1 MEDLI
6 PHLHGIC
13 SFAEPCAVDG
23 ALIRH
28 LEAKGLRCVYSGDM
42 LIRSSFVLFAS
53 HLISASERA
62 ELSGERMST
71 VKAQTRQLFIP
82 ATVRQTR
89 LQNNRRRVPAIP
101 DSSNGRRL
109 EW

>member
-1 MEDLI
+1 MGKRSSFERRKADFYPTPRAAVEDLI
-6 PHLHGIC
+6 RHLHGIC

-71 VKAQTRQLFIP
+71 VKA
-82 ATVRQTR
+82 
-89 LQNNRRRVPAIP
+89 
-101 DSSNGRRL
+101 
-109 EW
+109 